1 MANISKEL
9 LRALESDD
17 SGELDQVIK
26 ERKEEDF
33 EALQS
38 LLSLDPSVN
47 PEHRRKALYALGR
60 WGDPAPV
67 SAINNLLPQLDEA
80 ERITAVDALGRLGT
94 PEALAGVLAC
104 VADPSPHVRKFATHA
119 LGRIDTPEAQAKLK
133 EIEANDSADF
143 VRDVA
148 SKYLKPGS
156 Q

>member
-1 MANISKEL
+1 MANISEEL

-17 SGELDQVIK
+17 SVELDQVIREGK
-26 ERKEEDF
+26 QEHF

-38 LLSLDPSVN
+38 LLSMDPAVN

-60 WGDPAPV
+60 WGDSTSV
-67 SAINNLLPQLDEA
+67 SIINSLLSQLDEG

-94 PEALAGVLAC
+94 PEALSGVLNH
-104 VADPSPHVRKFATHA
+104 VTDSSPHVRKFAVRA

-133 EIEANDSADF
+133 EIEANETVDY
-143 VRDVA
+143 VRA
-148 SKYLKPGS
+148 LAAKYSKPGG